1 MKQLMITLVMCS
13 IQIST
18 NFALKSK
25 VGFDGINDISFSE
38 LKQQHNQ
45 SISVADW
52 KLFHNHL
59 DKQYYIKH
67 ASNHF
72 KKINYSELSNKPFG
86 VTPHRYVVQEEIKR
100 LIEERR
106 QRNKDAYNP
115 NLFHGS
121 TWRCAWDRIT
131 GVHNKNHDSQNCIDA
146 VTKYSW

>member
-1 MKQLMITLVMCS
+1 MKQLMIILVMCS

-72 KKINYSELSNKPFG
+72 KKTNYSEAKNKPFG

-100 LIEERR
+100 LIEG
-106 QRNKDAYNP
+106 DASAIKM
-115 NLFHGS
+115 LTILICFTVLLGDVHGTES
-121 TWRCAWDRIT
+121 LVFIIKIMIHKI
-131 GVHNKNHDSQNCIDA
+131 VLML
-146 VTKYSW
+146 

>member
-1 MKQLMITLVMCS
+1 MRTIMFILIMFVIQLD
-13 IQIST
+13 T
-18 NFALKSK
+18 NFALKSN
-25 VGFDGINDISFSE
+25 VGFDGINDISFNE
-38 LKQQHNQ
+38 VKDQQKQN
-45 SISVADW
+45 ISVTDW

-59 DKQYYIKH
+59 DKQYYVKE
-67 ASNHF
+67 ARNHL
-72 KKINYSELSNKPFG
+72 KENKNAELSNRTFG

-106 QRNKDAYNP
+106 HRNKDAYNP